1 MARIYVSST
10 YEDLKEYRSAASGA
24 LRKMQHQATAMEDY
38 GAADQR
44 PLAKCLNDVAHSDI
58 YIGIFAWRYGYVPKK
73 GNPQKKSI
81 TELEYAK
88 ASECGIPRL
97 IFLADKDYPWPPS
110 RMDAITGEGEAGAAI
125 RALRDAFAEELMVD
139 YFTTPD
145 NLAGSVSIAVGLSLS
160 RQSVIRGLDLPS
172 EITDMP
178 VIRNFGSTLTP
189 AIVDKIKEAM
199 TFATGARIVEV
210 DLGDGQTWWS
220 TRLFLLAALLQDYTQ
235 ISQMM
240 FVEGDSKFIG
250 MASPAAVRSG
260 LMSAEPLL
268 ASAYAESKPGVGH
281 WNRRE
286 DEVVALAQNFRMKL
300 AALPKGEDEIK
311 VWVTKEFVQRH
322 LGGDLHKESTPLRHD
337 MPAMLDSILSVDQT
351 RAQPFIPLVR
361 NGRTVEIIDR
371 EKILEE
377 TRTKIL
383 AIQADVTLNQVKTS
397 NEMFKKWSDYLKE

>member
-1 MARIYVSST
+1 LV
-10 YEDLKEYRSAASGA
+10 
-24 LRKMQHQATAMEDY
+24 
-38 GAADQR
+38 
-44 PLAKCLNDVAHSDI
+44 
-58 YIGIFAWRYGYVPKK
+58 
-73 GNPQKKSI
+73 
-81 TELEYAK
+81 
-88 ASECGIPRL
+88 
-97 IFLADKDYPWPPS
+97 
-110 RMDAITGEGEAGAAI
+110 
-125 RALRDAFAEELMVD
+125 
-139 YFTTPD
+139 
-145 NLAGSVSIAVGLSLS
+145 GSVSIAVGLSLS

-199 TFATGARIVEV
+199 TFAAGARIVEV
-210 DLGDGQTWWS
+210 DLGEGQTWWS

-235 ISQMM
+235 ISQIM
-240 FVEGDSKFIG
+240 FVEADSKFIG
-250 MASPAAVRSG
+250 MASPAAVRAG

-322 LGGDLHKESTPLRHD
+322 LGGDLYKESTPLRHD
-337 MPAMLDSILSVDQT
+337 MPAMLDSILSIDQT
-351 RAQPFIPLVR
+351 RAQPFIPLIR
-361 NGRTVEIIDR
+361 DGRTLEIIDR
-371 EKILEE
+371 KKILEE

-383 AIQADVTLNQVKTS
+383 AIQEDVTLNQAKTS
-397 NEMFKKWSDYLKE
+397 NEMFKKWSAYLKE